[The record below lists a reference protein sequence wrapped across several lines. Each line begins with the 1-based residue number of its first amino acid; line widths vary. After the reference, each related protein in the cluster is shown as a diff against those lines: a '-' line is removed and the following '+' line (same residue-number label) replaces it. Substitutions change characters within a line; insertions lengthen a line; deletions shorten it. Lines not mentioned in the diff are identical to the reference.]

1 MNTITHHI
9 QAFAVLAV
17 LSGACNSSTP
27 PEGTEEHHEEE
38 GVTVVLDA
46 AQFTLAGIELGKP
59 ELRAISG
66 NVPVYGKLDSPPQ
79 NLVSISPTI
88 GGFVRSTDLLE
99 GLRVKKGQVL
109 AVLEHPDIITL
120 QQDYLEN
127 RSMLEMLRQDDER
140 QQALAEGDVSA
151 VRTRQEASSKY
162 RVAQAR
168 DAALRERLKMIG
180 IDAGTLTPATLR
192 STMNVYSPIN
202 GYVTEVAAH
211 IGKFMGP
218 ESVLCRIV
226 DTEHLHAEL
235 VVFERD
241 VPKLR
246 VGQKI
251 RFTLANETTERTAK
265 VYLIGRQIDTDR
277 TIRVHG
283 HLDDEDGELLPGMA
297 LNGVVELDSAQVWT
311 VPTEAVV
318 EIEGRSY
325 VFAQEARAGN
335 VDHAHAEEEE
345 HGHDHAEPEPAAKD
359 QAYHFEGVEVRV
371 GVSELGH
378 TEVAAVKGVPLQDR
392 VIVTQGAYS
401 LLSVLQNS
409 EEEGGH
415 AH

>member
-1 MNTITHHI
+1 M
-9 QAFAVLAV
+9 
-17 LSGACNSSTP
+17 
-27 PEGTEEHHEEE
+27 
-38 GVTVVLDA
+38 
-46 AQFTLAGIELGKP
+46 
-59 ELRAISG
+59 
-66 NVPVYGKLDSPPQ
+66 YGKLDTPPQ

-127 RSMLEMLRQDDER
+127 SSVLEMLQQDNER

-151 VRTRQEASSKY
+151 ARTRQEATSKY

-168 DAALRERLKMIG
+168 DAALKERLKIIG
-180 IDAGTLTPATLR
+180 MDASTLTPATLR

-218 ESVLCRIV
+218 EAVLCRIV

-241 VPKLR
+241 IPKLR

-251 RFTLANETTERTAK
+251 RFTLANETSARTAK
-265 VYLIGRQIDTDR
+265 AYLIGRQIDADR

-283 HLDDEDGELLPGMA
+283 HLDNEDGELLPGMA
-297 LNGVVELDSAQVWT
+297 LNGTVELDSAQAWT
-311 VPTEAVV
+311 VATDAVV

-325 VFAQEARAGN
+325 VFAQEGATTKQQGGTQDEGDGLDKAIAGQG
-335 VDHAHAEEEE
+335 E
-345 HGHDHAEPEPAAKD
+345 K
-359 QAYHFEGVEVRV
+359 YHFQGIEVRL
-371 GVSELGH
+371 GSSASGH
-378 TEVAAVKGVPLQDR
+378 TEVTALNGEPLKDR
-392 VIVTQGAYS
+392 NLVLQGAYS
-401 LLSVLQNS
+401 LLSVLLNS
-409 EEEGGH
+409 DDEDVHGH
-415 AH
+415 